1 MDAVVRKHG
10 EGLPRP
16 LSVGGNDTM
25 KTPEHDPQ
33 GLSEILSQQ
42 AWQWLRL
49 LHSGSAGAQDAHD
62 FRQWVRSSPAHQAAY
77 NEAKLR
83 WDALK
88 QCAGDLLQAQP
99 ELVTGHERGL
109 RERLRTRR
117 AFLGAAGATA
127 AMATVAV
134 NYSPWGLWPTTGEWV
149 ADYRTGAGEQRSV
162 VLNAHVHLTLNTRT
176 SVSQQMDAGKAVGL
190 HLVNGEVAVNVAT
203 GEQPFA
209 VRAGVGRTVA
219 DAGQF
224 EVRNLDHKV
233 CVTCL
238 TGSVRV
244 SHPAGSRNLGP
255 RQQAVYDASAISGV
269 SAVDQSAVSSWRRG
283 VLVFKQTRLGDAL
296 EEINRYRP
304 GRVVL
309 MNAAA
314 REKSVTGQFVIASLD
329 LALTQLQHVFAL
341 RARSL
346 PGGLLLLS

>member
-1 MDAVVRKHG
+1 M
-10 EGLPRP
+10 L
-16 LSVGGNDTM
+16 L
-25 KTPEHDPQ
+25 
-33 GLSEILSQQ
+33 QQ

-49 LHSGSAGAQDAHD
+49 LHSGVAGPQDAHG

-88 QCAGDLLQAQP
+88 QPAAALLQAQP
-99 ELVTGHERGL
+99 GLVSGHERAL
-109 RERLRTRR
+109 RQRLRTRR
-117 AFLGAAGATA
+117 AFLGAAGSTA
-127 AMATVAV
+127 AMAAVAV
-134 NYSPWGLWPTTGEWV
+134 NYSPWGLWPTTDEWV
-149 ADYRTGAGEQRSV
+149 ADYRTGAGEQRS
-162 VLNAHVHLTLNTRT
+162 LALGAHVQLTLNTRT
-176 SVSQQMDAGKAVGL
+176 SVSQQMDAGQTVGL
-190 HLVNGEVAVNVAT
+190 HLLNGEVALNVA
-203 GEQPFA
+203 GGDRPFA
-209 VRAGVGRTVA
+209 VRAGVGRTVV

-224 EVRNLDHKV
+224 EVRNWDHKV

-244 SHPAGSRNLGP
+244 SHPAGSRTLGP
-255 RQQAVYDASAISGV
+255 QQQAVYDAGAISGV
-269 SAVDQSAVSSWRRG
+269 SAVDQAAVSSWRRG
-283 VLVFKQTRLGDAL
+283 LLVFKQTRLGDAL

-314 REKSVTGQFVIASLD
+314 REKSVTGHFVIASLD